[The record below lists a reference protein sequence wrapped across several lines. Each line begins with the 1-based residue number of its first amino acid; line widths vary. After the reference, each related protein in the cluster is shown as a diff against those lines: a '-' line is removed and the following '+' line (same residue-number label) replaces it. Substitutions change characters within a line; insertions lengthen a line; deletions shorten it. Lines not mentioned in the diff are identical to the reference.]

1 MSYATHVKID
11 TKNITRA
18 IARCKCKTAVELYI
32 ELTNNTAKYKKWG
45 ERSFD
50 DPDIL
55 KFIIRKYPWTWID
68 LCKDDFF
75 MSKHPNCLSDY
86 DVALLSCQNNS
97 SIYQHLSDEFKVD
110 DSLIKAALLCRSYRE
125 CQGDYHYGNNSNIL
139 KQIPVELNATYAVIA
154 VQQDGFALK
163 HVLNKTDRVTLEAVK
178 QNGSAFHYAT
188 ERQKNNKTIRDAA
201 FNQNMSLIN
210 NKDFQAYCLNN
221 DEIVEKQKLKKED
234 DIKREDQSRQH
245 W

>member
-1 MSYATHVKID
+1 
-11 TKNITRA
+11 
-18 IARCKCKTAVELYI
+18 
-32 ELTNNTAKYKKWG
+32 
-45 ERSFD
+45 
-50 DPDIL
+50 
-55 KFIIRKYPWTWID
+55 
-68 LCKDDFF
+68 
-75 MSKHPNCLSDY
+75 MSKHPNRLSDY
-86 DVALLSCQNNS
+86 DVALLSCQKNS

-110 DSLIKAALLCRSYRE
+110 DSIIKAALLCRSYRE
-125 CQGDYHYGNNSNIL
+125 YHGDYHYGNNSNIL
-139 KQIPVELNATYAVIA
+139 KQIPAELNATYAVIA
-154 VQQDGFALK
+154 VQQDGFALQ

-210 NKDFQAYCLNN
+210 NKDFQDYCFEG
-221 DEIVEKQKLKKED
+221 EIKKKEELKKED